1 MPSPFPGMNPYL
13 EQDDA
18 WHDFHER
25 FCTRLADELVSRT
38 GPNYLGKLDENVY
51 LHELPSDQRR
61 LVGRPHVMVLEPGGR
76 APAGAATTSVSAA
89 PAYANL
95 PAVDLERLSYV
106 EIRDAR
112 SRRLITA
119 VELLS
124 PTNKRP
130 GSDRDQYLAKRATL
144 MRQGANLVEIDL
156 LRGGPRM
163 PMDPAPTCDYLVMVA
178 RPAEWPRAGVWPIRL
193 RDPLPEVPVP
203 LAPPDPD
210 ARIALQP
217 LLHAVYDAAGYDRF
231 VYEGEPDPSLVGD
244 EGAWARQ
251 TAASRAR
258 SST

>member
-1 MPSPFPGMNPYL
+1 MNPYL

-38 GPNYLGKLDENVY
+38 GPTYLVKLDENVY
-51 LHELPSDQRR
+51 LHELPSEQRR
-61 LVGRPHVMVLEPGGR
+61 LVGRPDVMVLEPGR
-76 APAGAATTSVSAA
+76 RTPSGAATVSPAASGA

-119 VELLS
+119 IELLS

-130 GSDRDQYLAKRATL
+130 GSDRDQYLAKRAIL

-163 PMDPAPTCDYLVMVA
+163 PMDPAPACDYLVMVA

-193 RDPLPEVPVP
+193 RDPLPDAPVP

-210 ARIALQP
+210 AFIGLQP
-217 LLHAVYDAAGYDRF
+217 LLHAVYDAAGYERF
-231 VYEGEPDPSLVGD
+231 VYDGEPDPPLRGD
-244 EGAWARQ
+244 DEAWARQ
-251 TAASRAR
+251 WLSTRA
-258 SST
+258 

>member
-1 MPSPFPGMNPYL
+1 MNPYL

-18 WHDFHER
+18 WHYFHER

-38 GPNYLGKLDENVY
+38 GSNYLVKLDENVY
-51 LHELPSDQRR
+51 LHELPSEQRR
-61 LVGRPHVMVLEPGGR
+61 LVGRPDVMVVEPGGR
-76 APAGAATTSVSAA
+76 TQAGAATAWPTASVA

-119 VELLS
+119 IELLS

-144 MRQGANLVEIDL
+144 MRQGVNLVEIDL

-163 PMDPAPTCDYLVMVA
+163 PMDPAPACDYLVMVA
-178 RPAEWPRAGVWPIRL
+178 RPPEWPRAGFWPIRL

-203 LAPPDPD
+203 LAPPDAD
-210 ARIALQP
+210 AQIALQP
-217 LLHAVYDAAGYDRF
+217 LIHAVYDSAGYNRF
-231 VYEGEPDPSLVGD
+231 VYDGEPDPPLRGD
-244 EGAWARQ
+244 DGAWAQ
-251 TAASRAR
+251 QVLSRTGN
-258 SST
+258 SM